1 MNSFFQLALI
11 LNLTLGLFA
20 ALSDFKIT
28 CKDESGK
35 PVDWFSAYKLPRR
48 SDSTDANIKTG
59 GGYVYLTEKF
69 QNWTLSGQSFD
80 KSSSIIGKTLES
92 FYSSNF
98 ADSSKLG
105 FLLYND
111 QFEEQDL
118 GKYDYDLFRV

>member
-1 MNSFFQLALI
+1 MNSFFQLFLV

-20 ALSDFKIT
+20 ALTDYKIT

-35 PVDWFSAYKLPRR
+35 PVDWFSAYKLPRN
-48 SDSTDANIKTG
+48 SESTNENIKLG

-69 QNWTLSGQSFD
+69 QNWTLSSQGFD
-80 KSSSIIGKTLES
+80 KPTSIIGKTLES

-98 ADSSKLG
+98 VDSSKLG
-105 FLLYND
+105 FVLYND

-118 GKYDYDLFRV
+118 GTNSYDYI